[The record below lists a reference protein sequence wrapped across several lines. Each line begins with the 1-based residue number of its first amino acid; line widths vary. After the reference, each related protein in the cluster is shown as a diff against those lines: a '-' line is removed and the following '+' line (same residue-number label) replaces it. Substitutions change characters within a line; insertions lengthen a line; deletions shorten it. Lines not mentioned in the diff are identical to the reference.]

1 MTQQLDDV
9 SYDQLRQLVGLVDYD
24 ATKDPF
30 PVRAMDAVV
39 FVAGNATQTAW
50 LYQVAFGM
58 ELVAYAGPETG
69 QRTHKSFVL
78 KSGSARFVIHG
89 GVTPGSELLD
99 HHRRH
104 GDGVVDLALEVG
116 DVDQCIEHARKQGAT
131 VLEEPHDVSD
141 EHGTVRLAAIATYG
155 ETRHTLVDRSRYT
168 GPYLPG
174 YIARTSTVKRPEG
187 APKRLFQAVDHCVGN
202 VELGKM
208 NVWVKFYEDVMGVRN
223 LISFDDKDIST
234 EYTSL
239 MSKVVASGNDRIK
252 FPINEP
258 AAGKKKSQIDE
269 YLEFYRGPG
278 VQHLA
283 IATNNIVETV
293 TALRDRGVEFLRV
306 PATYYETVLDRVGKI
321 DEDLAPL
328 QELGILID
336 RDDEG

>member
-1 MTQQLDDV
+1 MLFDMTQQLDDV

-78 KSGSARFVIHG
+78 KSGSARFVING
-89 GVTPGSELLD
+89 GVTPDSELLD

-116 DVDQCIEHARKQGAT
+116 DVDQCVEHARKQGAT

-155 ETRHTLVDRSRYT
+155 ETRHTLVDRSKY
-168 GPYLPG
+168 
-174 YIARTSTVKRPEG
+174 
-187 APKRLFQAVDHCVGN
+187 N
-202 VELGKM
+202 
-208 NVWVKFYEDVMGVRN
+208 GV
-223 LISFDDKDIST
+223 LISLPHF
-234 EYTSL
+234 
-239 MSKVVASGNDRIK
+239 A
-252 FPINEP
+252 P
-258 AAGKKKSQIDE
+258 
-269 YLEFYRGPG
+269 GP
-278 VQHLA
+278 H
-283 IATNNIVETV
+283 
-293 TALRDRGVEFLRV
+293 
-306 PATYYETVLDRVGKI
+306 
-321 DEDLAPL
+321 
-328 QELGILID
+328 
-336 RDDEG
+336 